1 MGLWVGS
8 SEVRECLGA
17 KAGEGWSWPS
27 PGARLV
33 SRTWV
38 RPRLGGTPLYRRHL
52 QLEGGCGQ
60 IALVGSQHF
69 AVITWEGDDSVVHAQ
84 LRHSQ

>member
-1 MGLWVGS
+1 M
-8 SEVRECLGA
+8 
-17 KAGEGWSWPS
+17 
-27 PGARLV
+27 
-33 SRTWV
+33 
-38 RPRLGGTPLYRRHL
+38 RPRLGGTPLYRRRL
-52 QLEGGCGQ
+52 QLEGGYGQ